1 MVGMYPKLGYK
12 GRIPCSAVLHLRC
25 SKAWGRFFFF
35 FFVLLPF
42 PFAFHFCPIMSPIR
56 FLFTVLSALAVSCY
70 AVPTVLKPRGNI
82 PFLSL
87 PCPLLYLA
95 LSALY

>member
-1 MVGMYPKLGYK
+1 MAGMYPKLEYK

-25 SKAWGRFFFF
+25 SKAWGLFFF
-35 FFVLLPF
+35 FFVLLF
-42 PFAFHFCPIMSPIR
+42 PFAFHLWPIMSPIR

-70 AVPTVLKPRGNI
+70 AVPTVLKPRGNT

-87 PCPLLYLA
+87 PCPPLYLA